1 MSLHFEFLSWFGSP
15 MGPPPTLNDRRSVAV
30 KTKISN
36 GMIATA
42 MAALAIAPM
51 AASASDGVLEINQ
64 TCATQTGCFPGDS
77 AGFPVTL

>member
-1 MSLHFEFLSWFGSP
+1 M
-15 MGPPPTLNDRRSVAV
+15 